1 MGWRLSITIETRKVE
16 IFLIFLR
23 ERFVWE
29 PELSED
35 KTLKHTLALE
45 REEREERG
53 ETTKLHRKNDKGLVN
68 YAL

>member
-1 MGWRLSITIETRKVE
+1 MGWKLSITIETRKVE

-45 REEREERG
+45 REERG
-53 ETTKLHRKNDKGLVN
+53 ETTKLDRKNDKGLVN